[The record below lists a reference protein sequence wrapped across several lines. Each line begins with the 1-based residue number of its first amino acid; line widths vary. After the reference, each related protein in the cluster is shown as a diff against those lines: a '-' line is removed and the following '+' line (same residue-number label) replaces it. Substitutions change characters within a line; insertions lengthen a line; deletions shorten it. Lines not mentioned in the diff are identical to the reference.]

1 MFSMS
6 SQFGDKK
13 QISKCSLLVVLALL
27 ISLAVPT
34 QSHSY
39 RLKRGLV
46 STDLQL
52 SRTAYT
58 LKSRSIGHA
67 FLGEKSAPSC
77 IVEKLR
83 GGADVVD
90 EEYDVSKK

>member
-13 QISKCSLLVVLALL
+13 QISKCSLFVLALL

-39 RLKRGLV
+39 RLNRGLV

-90 EEYDVSKK
+90 DEYDVSKK